1 MSKILVVEDDENLK
15 NMVTDLLEAEHHSVE
30 TVGTGHDAEDQ
41 LKAYKFDLIIL
52 DWNLPGITGVELVQA
67 FRARGGNTPVLML
80 TARRTIDDK
89 EEGLESGADDY
100 ITKPFE
106 PRELIA
112 RVKSLLRRPAA
123 FSGNV
128 LRIGTLQ
135 LDPIRYTVTRNG
147 SLINL
152 TQLEFKLLEFL
163 MRHPDTVFGVNALID
178 RVWASSSNVTAASIR
193 TCVKTLR
200 KKIDVQD
207 RPSAIQNIP
216 NVGYRI
222 DSTILAQIEV

>member
-41 LKAYKFDLIIL
+41 LKTYKFDLIIL
-52 DWNLPGITGVELVQA
+52 DWNLPGITGVEIVQS

-112 RVKSLLRRPAA
+112 RVKSLLRRPTA

-163 MRHPDTVFGVNALID
+163 MRHPDTVFGVEALID

-200 KKIDVQD
+200 KKIDIQD